1 MNSRVEVAFHFEELD
16 VKSNID
22 KEWRQKEVESELT
35 KEKLIELYRQMV
47 TIRLFEEAIEQVY
60 MQALMPGLAH
70 LYIGEEAVAVGAC
83 AALRPDDMITSTH
96 RGHGHLIAKGGE
108 LDKMMAEVMGKAAGY
123 CKGKGGSMHIADLGL
138 GILGANGV
146 VAGGLGI
153 ATGAGLSARMQ
164 GLDLVTLCFF
174 GDGASNQG
182 IFHETL
188 NLASIWD
195 LPVVYV
201 CENNQYGISLSQSK
215 SMNVHRV
222 SDRAAAYGIPGVTT
236 DGNDVLAVYR
246 TVLEAVGLARQGKG
260 PSLIECVTYRW
271 RGHHVGDPGHEY
283 RADEEVKAQ
292 KTRDCI
298 ALFRTWLIETGHLSS
313 DQAEKIV
320 ADQEA
325 AVQHAVEYAKD
336 SPYPSLET
344 VETDVYAD

>member
-1 MNSRVEVAFHFEELD
+1 M
-16 VKSNID
+16 
-22 KEWRQKEVESELT
+22 ESELT

-83 AALRPDDMITSTH
+83 AALLPDDMITSTH
-96 RGHGHLIAKGGE
+96 RGHGHLLAKGGE
-108 LDKMMAEVMGKAAGY
+108 LDKMMAEVMGKATGY

-146 VAGGLGI
+146 VGGGLGI

-164 GLDLVTLCFF
+164 GLDRVTLCFF

-195 LPVVYV
+195 LPVVYI

-222 SDRAAAYGIPGVTT
+222 SERAAAYGIPGVTT

-246 TVLEAVGLARQGKG
+246 TVLEAVGRARQGKG

-283 RADEEVKAQ
+283 RSYEEVKTQ

-298 ALFRTWLIETGHLSS
+298 AHFRDWLIEMGHLTS

-325 AVQHAVEYAKD
+325 AVQKAVEYAKA
-336 SPYPSLET
+336 SPYPPLEA
-344 VETDVYAD
+344 VQTDVYAD